1 MMQIIGFYRENYKTP
16 FMVTLPVYYRVLGA
30 KIQLTADGAPL
41 YVDIE
46 ASDALGGTNEQR
58 ICLFAV
64 LTTSDLIPPGA
75 VFVCKIETPYDWK
88 DSRYLYEIPDELPF

>member
-1 MMQIIGFYRENYKTP
+1 MRQITSFVFEHYNGLFIAR
-16 FMVTLPVYYRVLGA
+16 LPAFCKVLGA

-46 ASDALGGTNEQR
+46 SSDALGSTNEQR
-58 ICLFAV
+58 VCLFSV
-64 LTTSDLIPPGA
+64 FTTSELIPPGA

-88 DSRYLYEIPDELPF
+88 DSRYLYEITDELPF